1 MSDLDASGPA
11 PRRAVPPARPWL
23 DRALPVAERTAA
35 LVAAMT
41 LEEKLGLVSARM
53 ALSLPGMPMSDGVI
67 GSAAST
73 PGIERLGLAAI
84 QESDASLGVSN
95 PFRIRPHDTSTA
107 LPASLLLGATFDPS
121 LSGQSGEVV
130 GAEARAMGFAVQL
143 AGGAN
148 LIREPRNGRNF
159 EYLSEDPVL
168 TGVMV
173 GAGIAGVQ
181 RQHVVSTVKHFALNA
196 QETGRVMIDA
206 VIGERAL
213 RESDLLAF
221 QIAIEHGSPRSVM
234 TSYNRVNGHYAS
246 ENEFLLTRVLKGDWG
261 FTGYV
266 MSDWGGTHSTVKAA
280 LTGLDRQSGW
290 QLDTDHYFGSPLAD
304 AVRAGVVPVERLDD
318 MVGRA
323 LGALIAVGALDDH
336 PPASVD
342 PGAHAAIARRVA
354 DEGIV
359 LLANDGVLPLLPQAR
374 VAVIG
379 GHADVGVLS
388 GGGSSQVVP
397 AGSHQVEVG
406 SRFGDHAIPKTY
418 HPSSPLAALRQAGA
432 YCSYSDGLDLS
443 ATAAVAREA
452 DIAVVFA
459 EQWMTEGQDAPDLA
473 LPDGQDDLIRAVAS
487 ANPRTVVVLETGGP
501 VLMPWLGEVAAVVAA
516 WYPGC
521 CGGEAIAAILTG
533 AVNPAGRLPVS
544 WPGSI
549 GELPRPAMTDPADTT
564 SNPGQPRRGRFAV
577 SYDVEG
583 SDVGYRWYERWDLQ
597 PLFPFGFGLS
607 YTSFSLGRLAVTRG
621 EATDGAVAGV
631 RVSAVVRNIGERAG
645 IATPQFYVE
654 LPVASGAHS
663 SRLAG
668 WARVHLEAGEER
680 RVEVDLEPRALA
692 VYDVDLPGWRTHAGV
707 YRIRGGFDSRSSA
720 ASLALDLSEATR
732 AP

>member
-1 MSDLDASGPA
+1 
-11 PRRAVPPARPWL
+11 
-23 DRALPVAERTAA
+23 
-35 LVAAMT
+35 MT
-41 LEEKLGLVSARM
+41 LEEKVGLVSARM
-53 ALSLPGMPMSDGVI
+53 AISLPGMPASDGVI

-73 PGIERLGLAAI
+73 PGIERLGLPRV

-95 PFRIRPHDTSTA
+95 PFRIRPDDTSTA
-107 LPASLLLGATFDPS
+107 LPASLLLGATFDAG
-121 LSGQSGEVV
+121 LAGESGEVV
-130 GAEARAMGFAVQL
+130 GSEARAMGFAVQL

-168 TGVMV
+168 TGMLV
-173 GAGIAGVQ
+173 GAAIAGVQ
-181 RQHVVSTVKHFALNA
+181 SRHMVSTVKHFALNA

-221 QIAIEHGSPRSVM
+221 QIAIERGAPGSVM
-234 TSYNRVNGHYAS
+234 TAYNSVNGDYAS
-246 ENEFLLTRVLKGDWG
+246 ENEFLLPRVLKGDWG

-280 LTGLDRQSGW
+280 VTGLDRQSGL
-290 QLDTDHYFGSPLAD
+290 QLDTDHYFGPPLAE
-304 AVRAGVVPVERLDD
+304 AVSAGQVTIDRLDD
-318 MVGRA
+318 MVGRM
-323 LGALIAVGALDDH
+323 LGALIGSGFLDDH
-336 PPASVD
+336 HPEPPD
-342 PGAHAAIARRVA
+342 LEAHAGVARRVA

-359 LLANDGVLPLLPQAR
+359 LLANQGVLPVPPQAR
-374 VAVIG
+374 LAVIG
-379 GHADVGVLS
+379 GHADIGVLS

-397 AGSHQVEVG
+397 VGSHQVEVG
-406 SRFGDHAIPKTY
+406 PRFGDHAMPKTY
-418 HPSSPLAALRQAGA
+418 HPSSPLAALRQGGVSCTYCDGA
-432 YCSYSDGLDLS
+432 DV
-443 ATAAVAREA
+443 AVAVAAAGEA

-473 LPDGQDDLIRAVAS
+473 LPDGQDDLIRAVAG

-501 VLMPWLGEVAAVVAA
+501 VLMPWLDDVAAVVAA

-521 CGGEAIAAILTG
+521 QGGEAIAAILTG
-533 AVNPAGRLPVS
+533 VVNPAGRLPVS
-544 WPGSI
+544 WPGHV
-549 GELPRPAMTDPADTT
+549 GELPRPVMTDPADTT
-564 SNPGQPRRGRFAV
+564 SNPGWPRRGPFAV
-577 SYDVEG
+577 SYDIEG
-583 SDVGYRWYERWDLQ
+583 SDVGYRWYERWDMK

-607 YTSFSLGRLAVTRG
+607 YTSFALGPLSVTGAAVRDAAAG
-621 EATDGAVAGV
+621 SDGFAGV
-631 RVSAVVRNIGERAG
+631 DGSGGRGGAGRGSGGASGGAGASGGLRVSALVRNTGERAG

-654 LPVASGAHS
+654 LPVASGARS

-692 VYDVDLPGWRTHAGV
+692 VYDVDLPGWRTHAGA
-707 YRIRGGFDSRSSA
+707 YRIRGGFDSATSA
-720 ASLALDLSEATR
+720 ASVVIELPEGTR
-732 AP
+732 PP